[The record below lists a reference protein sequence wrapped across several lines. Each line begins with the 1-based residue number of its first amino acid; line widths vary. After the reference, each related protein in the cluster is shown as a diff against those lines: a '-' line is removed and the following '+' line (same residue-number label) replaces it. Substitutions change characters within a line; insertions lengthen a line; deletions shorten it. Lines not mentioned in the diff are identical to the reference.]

1 MKWATKSGLGF
12 GHPVLPIQ
20 LTGHSQ
26 LCWWVQLT
34 FGVLAVDRMLTPYKM
49 GWPIPQLVF
58 IWSESLSGPQLIPTN
73 HPSGIYV
80 SLIWAGPIRCR
91 WTVHMSWVP
100 PWWRAHHG
108 RTGAIKTFRYNQIN
122 GRDQPWRKFFVNQRW
137 PVYNGS
143 DRRPNLLRWAT
154 RPEWC
159 YKQYKILYR
168 HQESWSPLADASS
181 AK

>member
-1 MKWATKSGLGF
+1 MGHKKWAGLWTSS
-12 GHPVLPIQ
+12 PSYPIDWAFST
-20 LTGHSQ
+20 LLVGATHLWGPGRRSDADHIS
-26 LCWWVQLT
+26 
-34 FGVLAVDRMLTPYKM
+34 YKM
-49 GWPIPQLVF
+49 GWSIPQLVF